1 MLIKKPKSKNKPKHK
16 YLQLQNFLTL
26 FLITTLIVVC
36 FLWFFQ
42 KSQAINY
49 SNFLNGFVIGIIA
62 QTIDGA
68 IGMAYGITA
77 TTFMLSQGISPAI
90 ASSSVH
96 ISEIFTTGA
105 SGLSHWRLNNID
117 KKLFLNLVFPGIV
130 GGLIGV
136 LILTNIDGK
145 ILKPWISLY
154 LVIMGIFI
162 ILKAFKKNIF
172 NSKTNSK
179 KITPLAFVGG
189 MVDAVGGGGWGPVV
203 TTTLLS
209 SGHEPKKTIGS
220 VNSAEFFITISTGL
234 SLTIFV
240 GVGNPE
246 IIFGL
251 ISGGVLIAP
260 LAAKITT
267 KLPTKLLMLIVGILI
282 TFLSMITVIKFFF

>member
-1 MLIKKPKSKNKPKHK
+1 MPKKQKPKHK
-16 YLQLQNFLTL
+16 YQNLQNFLALLLLTA
-26 FLITTLIVVC
+26 LIILSSC
-36 FLWFFQ
+36 WFIY
-42 KSQAINY
+42 STETINY
-49 SNFLNGFVIGIIA
+49 SNFLNGFIIGIIA
-62 QTIDGA
+62 QTIDGS

-77 TTFMLSQGISPAI
+77 TTFLLSQGASPAM
-90 ASSSVH
+90 ASSSIH

-117 KKLFLNLVFPGIV
+117 KKLFLNLVFPGIF

-154 LVIMGIFI
+154 LLIMGIYI

-172 NSKTNSK
+172 KTTLNSK
-179 KITPLAFVGG
+179 KITPLAFAGG

-220 VNSAEFFITISTGL
+220 VNSAEFFITTSTGL
-234 SLTIFV
+234 SFAIFV
-240 GVGNPE
+240 GVSNPE
-246 IIFGL
+246 TIFGL
-251 ISGGVLIAP
+251 IAGGVLIAP
-260 LAAKITT
+260 FAAKITT
-267 KLPTKLLMLIVGILI
+267 KLPTKLIMFIVGILI
-282 TFLSMITVIKFFF
+282 SSLSLITVSKFFF